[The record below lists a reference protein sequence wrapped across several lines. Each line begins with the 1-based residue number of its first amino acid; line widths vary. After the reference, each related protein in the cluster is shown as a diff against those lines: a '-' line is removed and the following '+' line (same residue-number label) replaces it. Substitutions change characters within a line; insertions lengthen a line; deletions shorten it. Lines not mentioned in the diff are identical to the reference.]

1 MRKQSQVSTEYMM
14 IIGFATVISLPLLI
28 IYYDFTSS
36 SRDSVSANQ
45 ALSIARNVVDAS
57 ESVYYLGTPSQ
68 TVLKVNIPEGVQSI
82 NLSNREVVFKMK
94 TAQGINEIVQVST
107 VNITGS
113 ISGSKGI
120 HTITI
125 VAAGSSVQISSD

>member
-1 MRKQSQVSTEYMM
+1 MRKKSQVSTEYMM

-45 ALSIARNVVDAS
+45 ALQIARNIVDAS
-57 ESVYYLGTPSQ
+57 ESVYYLGKPSQ
-68 TVLKVNIPEGVQSI
+68 TILKVNIPNNVESI
-82 NLSNREVVFKMK
+82 NLSNREVIFKMK
-94 TAQGINEIVQVST
+94 TASGINEIVQVSA

-113 ISGSKGI
+113 ISQSSGI

-125 VAAGSSVQISSD
+125 VASDNSVQISSN